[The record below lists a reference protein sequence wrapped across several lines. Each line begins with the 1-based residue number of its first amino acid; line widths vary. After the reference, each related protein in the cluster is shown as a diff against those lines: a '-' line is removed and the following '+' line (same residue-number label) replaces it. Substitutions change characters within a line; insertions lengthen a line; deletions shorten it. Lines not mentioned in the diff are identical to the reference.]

1 MGTVRGLCSSVTGET
16 KHSLEL
22 NSGAE
27 ELWMEQ
33 RGKRALN
40 ELFCTSS
47 SSSTDSCT
55 SALFHACTPTLA
67 KRTTFPCL
75 PWVQSR
81 GHRHTAW
88 RRGPVLASVI
98 TSLLTFSFWRISWVD
113 LFLHA
118 AMVMSGSCLSSGV
131 STVLL
136 CRLTFECLG
145 NSSSS
150 KLLNSGS
157 LESKRKHFRF
167 PASLM

>member
-1 MGTVRGLCSSVTGET
+1 MGIVIGLCSSVTGET

-27 ELWMEQ
+27 ELWTEQ
-33 RGKRALN
+33 KGKRALN
-40 ELFCTSS
+40 ELFRTSS
-47 SSSTDSCT
+47 SKLTDSCT
-55 SALFHACTPTLA
+55 SALFDACTLTLA
-67 KRTTFPCL
+67 NTTFHCL
-75 PWVQSR
+75 PWVQSW

-88 RRGPVLASVI
+88 QRGPVLASVI

-113 LFLHA
+113 LFLQA
-118 AMVMSGSCLSSGV
+118 VTVMSGSCLSSGV

-157 LESKRKHFRF
+157 LEIKRKHFRF